1 MIVII
6 LLTIVFAL
14 LILNLI
20 QVSKFK
26 RFFGTYKRI
35 DEVLEKERM
44 ERTRTLN
51 KQITK
56 QREEMYA
63 RMEDERQRLRLEIEE
78 RRIKLDAEYSK
89 QVTQAQNDYVVLH
102 ENLKKEKERLTEE
115 YKIKFDRIEEDKV
128 IIQETLDELRCRQEK
143 TIDIMKE
150 QEKDE
155 SELDF
160 HRIEF
165 TTQERSDIELLLEVE
180 KRLHNKDVL
189 RKLIYKTYVEASM
202 NEMFSRLGIM
212 TEPGIYKIENIKDK
226 RVYIGQSTNVR
237 NRLREHIKSALGI
250 STIAN
255 QAVHQAMAE
264 EGLENFT
271 FYLIDDC
278 DRDILNEREKY
289 WIDFYK
295 SNEWG
300 YNRTRGGS

>member
-1 MIVII
+1 MVVII
-6 LLTIVFAL
+6 LLIIVFAL

-26 RFFGTYKRI
+26 KSFGTYRRI
-35 DEVLEKERM
+35 DEVLEREHI

-51 KQITK
+51 KQIAK
-56 QREEMYA
+56 QREEMYS
-63 RMEDERQRLRLEIEE
+63 RMEDERERLRLEVEE
-78 RRIKLDAEYSK
+78 RRLKLDAEYNA
-89 QVTQAQNDYVVLH
+89 QRIQAQDDYIVLQD
-102 ENLKKEKERLTEE
+102 NLKKEKERLTKE
-115 YKIKFDRIEEDKV
+115 YKIEFDRIEEDKTIV
-128 IIQETLDELRCRQEK
+128 QDALNELRCRQEK

-150 QEKDE
+150 QEKDA

-160 HRIEF
+160 HRITF
-165 TTQERSDIELLLEVE
+165 TAQEHADIELLLEVE

-189 RKLIYKTYVEASM
+189 RKLIYKTYVEESM
-202 NEMFSRLGIM
+202 NEMFSRLGIT
-212 TEPGIYKIENIKDK
+212 TEPGIYKIENVKDK

-278 DRDILNEREKY
+278 NRDILNEREKY

>member
-26 RFFGTYKRI
+26 KCFGAYKRI

-78 RRIKLDAEYSK
+78 RRIKLDAEYGK

-102 ENLKKEKERLTEE
+102 ENLKKNKERLIEE

-278 DRDILNEREKY
+278 DRDILNERERY
-289 WIDFYK
+289 WIDFYR

>member
-1 MIVII
+1 MTVII
-6 LLTIVFAL
+6 LLVIVFAL

-44 ERTRTLN
+44 ERTHTLN

-63 RMEDERQRLRLEIEE
+63 SMEDERQRLRLEIEE
-78 RRIKLDAEYSK
+78 RRVKLDAEYSK
-89 QVTQAQNDYVVLH
+89 QIVQAQNDYVVLH
-102 ENLKKEKERLTEE
+102 ENLKKEKERLIEE
-115 YKIKFDRIEEDKV
+115 YKIKFHRIEEDKA

-150 QEKDE
+150 QEKDA

-165 TTQERSDIELLLEVE
+165 TTQEHSDIELLLEVE

-189 RKLIYKTYVEASM
+189 RKLIYKTYVEESM
-202 NEMFSRLGIM
+202 NEMFSRLGIT
-212 TEPGIYKIENIKDK
+212 TEPGIYKIENVKDK

>member
-14 LILNLI
+14 LILNLV

-78 RRIKLDAEYSK
+78 RRIKLNAEYNK

-102 ENLKKEKERLTEE
+102 ENLKKEKERLIEE

>member
-89 QVTQAQNDYVVLH
+89 QITQAQNDYVVLH
-102 ENLKKEKERLTEE
+102 ENLKKEKERLIEE
-115 YKIKFDRIEEDKV
+115 YKIKFDRIEEDKA

-143 TIDIMKE
+143 TIEIMKE

-202 NEMFSRLGIM
+202 NEMFSRLGIT

-278 DRDILNEREKY
+278 DRDILNERERY

-300 YNRTRGGS
+300 YNRTKGGS

>member
-1 MIVII
+1 MVVII
-6 LLTIVFAL
+6 LLIIVFAL
-14 LILNLI
+14 LILNLV

-26 RFFGTYKRI
+26 KFFGVYRRI
-35 DEVLEKERM
+35 DEVLERERI

-51 KQITK
+51 KQIAK
-56 QREEMYA
+56 QREEMYS
-63 RMEDERQRLRLEIEE
+63 RMEDERERLRLEVEE
-78 RRIKLDAEYSK
+78 RRLKLDAEYNA
-89 QVTQAQNDYVVLH
+89 QRIQAQDDYIVLQDS
-102 ENLKKEKERLTEE
+102 LKKEKERLTKE
-115 YKIKFDRIEEDKV
+115 YKIKFDRIEEDKT
-128 IIQETLDELRCRQEK
+128 IIQDALNELRCRQEK

-150 QEKDE
+150 QEKDA

-160 HRIEF
+160 HRIAF
-165 TTQERSDIELLLEVE
+165 TAQEHTDIELLLEVE

-189 RKLIYKTYVEASM
+189 RKLIYKTYVEESM
-202 NEMFSRLGIM
+202 NEMFSRLGIT
-212 TEPGIYKIENIKDK
+212 TEPGIYKIENVKDK

-278 DRDILNEREKY
+278 NRDILNEREKY

>member
-63 RMEDERQRLRLEIEE
+63 RMEDERQRLRLEVEE

-89 QVTQAQNDYVVLH
+89 QITQAQNDYVVLH

-115 YKIKFDRIEEDKV
+115 YKIKFHRIEEDKA

-165 TTQERSDIELLLEVE
+165 TTQEHSDIELLLEVE

>member
-1 MIVII
+1 MTVII
-6 LLTIVFAL
+6 LLVIVFAL

-51 KQITK
+51 KQIAK

-63 RMEDERQRLRLEIEE
+63 GMEDERQRLRLEIEE
-78 RRIKLDAEYSK
+78 RRIKLDTEYSK
-89 QVTQAQNDYVVLH
+89 QIAQAQNDYVVLH
-102 ENLKKEKERLTEE
+102 ENLKKEKERLIEE
-115 YKIKFDRIEEDKV
+115 YKIKFHRIEEDKA

-150 QEKDE
+150 QEKDA

-165 TTQERSDIELLLEVE
+165 TTQEHSDIELLLEVE

-189 RKLIYKTYVEASM
+189 RKLIYKTYVEESM
-202 NEMFSRLGIM
+202 NEMFSRLGIT
-212 TEPGIYKIENIKDK
+212 TEPGIYKIENVKDK

-237 NRLREHIKSALGI
+237 NRLRDHIKSALGI

-255 QAVHQAMAE
+255 QAVHQAMSE